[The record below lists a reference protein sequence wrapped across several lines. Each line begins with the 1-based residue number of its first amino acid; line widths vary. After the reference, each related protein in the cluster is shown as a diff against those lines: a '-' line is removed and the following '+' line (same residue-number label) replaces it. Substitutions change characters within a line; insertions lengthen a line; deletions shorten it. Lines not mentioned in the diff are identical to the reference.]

1 MFDIYSIVKTLLL
14 TTFILLVNEIYSQ
27 DTVICYTNLN
37 REQLANMLKT
47 LGNVSDEYFLF
58 PVS

>member
-1 MFDIYSIVKTLLL
+1 MVKTLLL

-27 DTVICYTNLN
+27 DTVICYTNLS

-47 LGNVSDEYFLF
+47 LGNVSD
-58 PVS
+58 